1 MNAPEIINPA
11 QLVLQHATDAMSATD
26 VARTLYA
33 TDRPTKL
40 QILNAGK
47 NLKEL
52 GAQGLIEMEPRAG
65 GVPFYR
71 LIAAPEYTPVTDDNP
86 TERAPEVVTISPDA
100 APSPADVSLIDG
112 GKTEAIDWTAPE
124 LQYLA
129 QEDYET
135 PPPADPKLLAMANR
149 AISDQLDEYRAEL
162 SSIAGVC
169 ADYLPDPSDLST
181 ASAVEIMDLL
191 IDAQH
196 AHIQHLT
203 TELAGSEL
211 CRDSLRADSLR
222 LDAWRKAGEIIGA
235 DSPGALIDVFRAAE
249 NEADALLGKLLTAQ
263 QAHAALRDPLD
274 SEDANSHA
282 GLQRTIQDLRDRAVE
297 QAEQYKADIARMA
310 AEIDALRAD
319 NEALMRDPIGYLVRA
334 AKRQPRTFASIDAAR
349 EAAMA
354 AIRAGAQRAEVC
366 PMLAPVGVAR
376 KGAEW
381 RAA

>member
-11 QLVLQHATDAMSATD
+11 HLILQHADDAMSATD
-26 VARTLYA
+26 VARKLYA
-33 TDRPTKL
+33 TDKPTKL
-40 QILNAGK
+40 QILDAGK
-47 NLKEL
+47 KLKAL
-52 GAQGLIEMEPRAG
+52 GALGLIEMEPRAG

-71 LIAAPEYTPVTDDNP
+71 LIV
-86 TERAPEVVTISPDA
+86 APEVVTISPDA
-100 APSPADVSLIDG
+100 AQIDKPTPKTTATALTDAQREEFTLLGVLADIRAAIGDDSRIMLGDLAAHI
-112 GKTEAIDWTAPE
+112 GKRCKERNDLRTH
-124 LQYLA
+124 
-129 QEDYET
+129 
-135 PPPADPKLLAMANR
+135 
-149 AISDQLDEYRAEL
+149 L
-162 SSIAGVC
+162 SHIACVC
-169 ADYLPDPSDLST
+169 ADYLPDPSDST
-181 ASAVEIMDLL
+181 TVRAVEIMDLL

-196 AHIQHLT
+196 AHIQHLS

-211 CRDSLRADSLR
+211 CRDSLRADALR

-235 DSPGALIDVFRAAE
+235 DSPGELIDVVRAAE
-249 NEADALLGKLLTAQ
+249 NEAESLRGKLFTAQ

-274 SEDANSHA
+274 REDANSHA
-282 GLQRTIQDLRDRAVE
+282 GLQRTIQELRDRAVE

-319 NEALMRDPIGYLVRA
+319 NEALMRDPVGYLVRA
-334 AKRQPRTFASIDAAR
+334 AKRQPRTFASIEAAR
-349 EAAMA
+349 EAALA